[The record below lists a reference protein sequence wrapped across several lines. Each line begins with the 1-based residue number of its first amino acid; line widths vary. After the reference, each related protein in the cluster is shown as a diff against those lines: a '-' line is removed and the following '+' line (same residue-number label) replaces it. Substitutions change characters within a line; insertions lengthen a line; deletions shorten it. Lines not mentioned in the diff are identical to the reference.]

1 MIRDLF
7 NSITLF
13 NSINYIWRVKI
24 LFIFSKFKFWE
35 SLFPYFICM
44 KHLYILIDFVNLFTY
59 LHIIPNVV
67 FDHNIKYGCSNAPFH
82 FISLFRSDLPYLVNI
97 LLSPYWATWLT
108 ENICTGHNLITFP
121 YTWKSFIQYKKIQ
134 LNKKLIWPSIPQ
146 P

>member
-13 NSINYIWRVKI
+13 NSIKYIWQVKI

-82 FISLFRSDLPYLVNI
+82 CTSFPCSALIFLIWSTFYCHLI
-97 LLSPYWATWLT
+97 ELLDWQRIFVQDTTWLHFHT
-108 ENICTGHNLITFP
+108 LENLLFNTKRFN
-121 YTWKSFIQYKKIQ
+121 
-134 LNKKLIWPSIPQ
+134 
-146 P
+146 